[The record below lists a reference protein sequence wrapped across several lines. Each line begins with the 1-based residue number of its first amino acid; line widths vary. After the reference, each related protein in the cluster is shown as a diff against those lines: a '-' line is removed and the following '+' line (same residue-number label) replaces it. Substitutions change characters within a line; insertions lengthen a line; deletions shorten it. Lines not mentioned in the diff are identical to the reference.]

1 MGRKKQENEGYIS
14 MKRKLG
20 DTSSE
25 VSNLYGNDGLG
36 GLGEQVQLSSALVLG
51 QSTGF
56 SEV

>member
-1 MGRKKQENEGYIS
+1 